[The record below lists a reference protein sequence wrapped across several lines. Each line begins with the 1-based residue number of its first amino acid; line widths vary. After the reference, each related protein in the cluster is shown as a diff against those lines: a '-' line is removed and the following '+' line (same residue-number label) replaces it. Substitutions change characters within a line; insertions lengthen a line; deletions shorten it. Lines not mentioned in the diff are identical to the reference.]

1 VGYIIEESL
10 KKYLDKFKYLE
21 ELIAW
26 HANFIYRER
35 DFFLKFFPDESIERF
50 EVFVS
55 QNQFKWIGDKLIQ
68 KFQP

>member
-1 VGYIIEESL
+1 MGYIIEESL

-26 HANFIYRER
+26 HANFIDRER

-68 KFQP
+68 KF